1 MFFRLYFLQKA
12 GNIMFSFK
20 GNSKT
25 SNKEKNPML
34 SICSVGNPEFPG
46 KNGMPVHNIN

>member
-1 MFFRLYFLQKA
+1 
-12 GNIMFSFK
+12 MFSFK